1 MGDLSTV
8 APGRRTGG
16 RSRREPSKAPYYVV
30 LVLLALFAIGPFV
43 VMVFNS
49 LKTNAE
55 IGRNPLGPPLAPVF
69 QNFPTAWVQGGFATT
84 MVNSA
89 ILTIGTVV
97 GVCIISGTAAYAMAR
112 LDLPGTDAVL
122 LYLFVAS
129 ALPFQLFLVPL
140 FFLWSNLQ
148 LTNTLFGL
156 IIIYWAI
163 FSPFAT
169 LLLRSYLVA
178 LPRGFEDA
186 ARVDGATELQILLR
200 VILPLSWP
208 GFLTIALVSG
218 LGAWNE
224 YFFALTFIQ
233 DDALKPVT
241 TSFDAFQS
249 NFSRDWGLTSAAGI
263 IIILPVVALFLVLQR
278 RFINGLTAGGL
289 KG

>member
-1 MGDLSTV
+1 MSTV

-16 RSRREPSKAPYYVV
+16 RSRREPSKAPYYVF
-30 LVLLALFAIGPFV
+30 LVLLALFAVGPLV
-43 VMVFNS
+43 VLLFNS

-69 QNFPTAWVQGGFATT
+69 QNFPTAWAQGGFATT

-89 ILTIGTVV
+89 ILTLGTVV

-112 LDLPGTDAVL
+112 LDLPGTDVVL

-140 FFLWSNLQ
+140 FFLWSSLQ
-148 LTNTLFGL
+148 LTNTLVGL
-156 IIIYWAI
+156 IVIYWAI

-224 YFFALTFIQ
+224 FFFAVTFIQ

-241 TSFDAFQS
+241 TSFLAFQS

-263 IIILPVVALFLVLQR
+263 IIILPVVALFLLLQR
-278 RFINGLTAGGL
+278 RFISGLTAGGL

>member
-1 MGDLSTV
+1 M
-8 APGRRTGG
+8 AGG
-16 RSRREPSKAPYYVV
+16 KSRREPSKIPYYVV
-30 LVLLALFAIGPFV
+30 LVLLALFAIGPLV
-43 VMVFNS
+43 VLLFNS

-55 IGRNPLGPPLAPVF
+55 IGRNPLGPPLSPVF
-69 QNFPTAWVQGGFATT
+69 ENFPQAWSQGGFATT

-89 ILTIGTVV
+89 ILTFGTVI
-97 GVCIISGTAAYAMAR
+97 GVCVIAGMAAYALAR
-112 LDLPGTDAVL
+112 LELPGTDAIL
-122 LYLFVAS
+122 LYLFVAA

-140 FFLWSNLQ
+140 FFLWSGLN

-186 ARVDGATELQILLR
+186 ARIDGATELQVLTR

-208 GFLTIALVSG
+208 GFLTIALVAG

-263 IIILPVVALFLVLQR
+263 IIILPVVALFLALQR
-278 RFINGLTAGGL
+278 RFISGLTSGGL

>member
-1 MGDLSTV
+1 MST
-8 APGRRTGG
+8 ATGG
-16 RSRREPSKAPYYVV
+16 RRSRREPSKGPYYVV
-30 LVLLALFAIGPFV
+30 LVLLAIFAIGPLV
-43 VMVFNS
+43 VLLFNS

-55 IGRNPLGPPLAPVF
+55 IGRNPLGPPLSPVF

-89 ILTIGTVV
+89 ILTFGTVV
-97 GVCIISGTAAYAMAR
+97 GVCIISGTAR
-112 LDLPGTDAVL
+112 LDLPGTDVVL

-140 FFLWSNLQ
+140 FFLWSSLQ
-148 LTNTLFGL
+148 LTNTLIGL
-156 IIIYWAI
+156 IIIYWAV

-224 YFFALTFIQ
+224 FFFAVTFIQ

-241 TSFDAFQS
+241 TSFLAFQS

-263 IIILPVVALFLVLQR
+263 IIILPVVALFLILQR